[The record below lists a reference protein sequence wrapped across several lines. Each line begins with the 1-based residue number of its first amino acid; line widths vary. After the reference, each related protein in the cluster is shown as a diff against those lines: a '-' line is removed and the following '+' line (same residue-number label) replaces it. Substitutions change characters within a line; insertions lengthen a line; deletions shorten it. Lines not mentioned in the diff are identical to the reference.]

1 MSLRLRSYYYA
12 VLGALGAL
20 IGWRITDTFGFVGGQ
35 SVYLS
40 DVLLGAVIGLCL
52 GVLIGASEG
61 LLTRSWYKALR
72 AGALAGG
79 IGMIAG
85 AIGLPL
91 GEFIFQATGGELI
104 GRALGWGVFA
114 LLIGLSEGITG
125 GTQMWKG
132 ALGGLIGGVVGG
144 VILFLLQSIFGITVL
159 GKMLGLAIL
168 GAAVGV
174 FIALMVVLLSRAW
187 LEVKSGKLKGTE
199 FILDKFM
206 PVHGPAAII
215 GSNDFKADIA
225 IPDPDMAPQ
234 HARLKGA
241 GTHFVL
247 EDMSVGKGTFVN
259 GRRVEMARLTNN
271 ATIRVGNTELVYHE
285 KR

>member
-12 VLGALGAL
+12 VLGAMGAL
-20 IGWRITDTFGFVGGQ
+20 IGWRVTDTLGFLRDQ
-35 SVYLS
+35 SVFVS
-40 DVLLGAVIGLCL
+40 DILLGAIIGLFL
-52 GVLIGASEG
+52 GFLIGASEG

-79 IGMIAG
+79 IGLIAG

-104 GRALGWGVFA
+104 GRVLGWGVFA
-114 LLIGLSEGITG
+114 LLIGISEGITG
-125 GTQMWKG
+125 GTQVWKG
-132 ALGGLIGGVVGG
+132 AVGGLIGGLVGG
-144 VILFLLQSIFGITVL
+144 LILFLLQSVFGVTVL
-159 GKMLGLAIL
+159 GKMLGLVIL

-187 LEVKSGKLKGTE
+187 IEVKSGKLKGTE

-285 KR
+285 RR

>member
-12 VLGALGAL
+12 VLGAMGAL
-20 IGWRITDTFGFVGGQ
+20 IGWRVTDTLGFLRDQ
-35 SVYLS
+35 SVFVS
-40 DVLLGAVIGLCL
+40 DILLGAIIGLFL
-52 GVLIGASEG
+52 GFLIGASEG

-79 IGMIAG
+79 IGLIAG

-104 GRALGWGVFA
+104 GRVLGWGVFA
-114 LLIGLSEGITG
+114 LLIGISEGITG

-132 ALGGLIGGVVGG
+132 AVGGLIGGLVGG
-144 VILFLLQSIFGITVL
+144 LILFLLQSVFGVTVL
-159 GKMLGLAIL
+159 GKMLGLVIL

-187 LEVKSGKLKGTE
+187 IEVKSGKLKGTE

-285 KR
+285 RR

>member
-20 IGWRITDTFGFVGGQ
+20 LGWRVTDTFGFIRGQ

-40 DVLLGAVIGLCL
+40 DVLLGALIGLFL
-52 GVLIGASEG
+52 GFMIGAGEG
-61 LLTRSWYKALR
+61 LLTRSWFKALR
-72 AGALAGG
+72 AGVLAGG
-79 IGMIAG
+79 IGLASG
-85 AIGLPL
+85 ALGLPL
-91 GEFIFQATGGELI
+91 GELIFQLTGGELA
-104 GRALGWGVFA
+104 GRVLGWGVFA
-114 LLIGLSEGITG
+114 LLVGLSEGITG
-125 GTQMWKG
+125 GSQMWKG
-132 ALGGLIGGVVGG
+132 AAGGLLGGLVGG
-144 VILFLLQSIFGITVL
+144 LILFLLQSIAGTTAL
-159 GKMLGLAIL
+159 GKMIGLVIL
-168 GAAVGV
+168 GASVGV
-174 FIALMVVLLSRAW
+174 FIALIVVLLSRAW

-206 PVHGPAAII
+206 PLHGPAAII

-247 EDMSVGKGTFVN
+247 EDMSIGKGTFVN
-259 GRRVEMARLTNN
+259 GRRVETARLTNH

-285 KR
+285 RR